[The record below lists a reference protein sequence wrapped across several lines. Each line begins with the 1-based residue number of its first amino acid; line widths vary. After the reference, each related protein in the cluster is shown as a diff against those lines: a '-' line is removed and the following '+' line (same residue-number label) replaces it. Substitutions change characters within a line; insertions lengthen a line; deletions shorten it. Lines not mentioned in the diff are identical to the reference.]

1 MKRKLTIPAKL
12 RPNAILLWMLILL
25 FFLAWLPSGIKY
37 LLDVGWCC
45 LLVFLL
51 RFWKRVDTKPV
62 AGLILWV
69 AAFFLTTLSVY
80 LVQYQSLEYYL
91 WGLRNNFRFYAAFFA
106 AALFLSREDT
116 RGIWQC
122 LEGLFWGNALVM
134 LVQFCFL
141 GLRGD
146 HLGGLFGWEKGCN
159 GYTNLF
165 FVLILTKSVVFY
177 LEGLENG
184 GSCFAKCAAALLTA
198 ALAEIKFFFVE
209 YAVILLLAVLF
220 SPSSRRKFRLA
231 AGGILGI
238 CLFAVLLSVLF
249 PEFGGWFTPKR
260 MLATAI
266 SAKGYSSAGDLN
278 RLTAISGINKK
289 VFENWGQRLFG
300 LGLGNCDCAGYDFLT
315 TPFYRAYEY
324 LHYTWMS
331 LSFVYIEMGYVGLVF
346 FFGFFGLVFFAAR
359 RQEKHCGGEGKAL
372 CRVGEI
378 MAVLCVLIGIYNS
391 SLRTEA
397 GYFAGFA
404 LAVPFGRER
413 T

>member
-1 MKRKLTIPAKL
+1 MKRTLTISGKL
-12 RPNAILLWMLILL
+12 RPNAILLWVLILP
-25 FFLAWLPSGIKY
+25 FFLAWLPSGAKY
-37 LLDVGWCC
+37 LLDVCWCC
-45 LLVFLL
+45 LLILML
-51 RFWKRVDTKPV
+51 RFWKSVDTTSV
-62 AGLILWV
+62 AGLILWTM
-69 AAFFLTTLSVY
+69 AFFLTTLGVY
-80 LVQYQSLEYYL
+80 LVQYQSILYYL
-91 WGLRNNFRFYAAFFA
+91 WGFRNNFRFFVVFFG
-106 AALFLSREDT
+106 AALFLNREDIQ
-116 RGIWQC
+116 GIWRS
-122 LEGLFWGNALVM
+122 LERLFWGNVLVM

-165 FVLILTKSVVFY
+165 FVLILAKSVVFY

-198 ALAEIKFFFVE
+198 ALAEIKFYFVE
-209 YAVILLLAVLF
+209 FAVILLLALLF
-220 SPSSRRKFRLA
+220 APESRRKFRLA

-238 CLFAVLLSVLF
+238 CLFAALLSILF
-249 PEFGGWFTPKR
+249 PEFGGWFTPER

-266 SAKGYSSAGDLN
+266 SAKGYSASGDLN
-278 RLTAISGINKK
+278 RLTAISGINET

-300 LGLGNCDCAGYDFLT
+300 LGLGNCDCAGFDLLT
-315 TPFYRAYEY
+315 TPFYQAYEY

-331 LSFVYIEMGYVGLVF
+331 LSFVYVEMGYVGLVF
-346 FFGFFGLVFFAAR
+346 FFGFFGLVYLAAHR
-359 RQEKHCGGEGKAL
+359 REKHCVGEAKAL
-372 CRVGEI
+372 CRVGKI
-378 MAVLCVLIGIYNS
+378 MAVLCVLICIYNS

-397 GYFAGFA
+397 GFFAGFG